1 MRSLRLTAL
10 VGVTLPALVAFG
22 ISVAS
27 SVIAA
32 DNAGA
37 EYMPICT
44 MPNCLNPQVT
54 AKSGIGTANA
64 TVEAKVTPEDAAK
77 WCATYKPM
85 DKLCV
90 KEQVRS
96 GWIGFRNLYRASAD
110 CVAGR
115 MTAIDGN
122 QYTYVGV
129 WEDGPGKGR
138 PKFTTANRRFPH
150 QKWDETGVEIHPSGS
165 ITGWGGGSPNLA
177 AQWEVLCAG
186 APVPA
191 VKTSQAPAQAAQ
203 LAAPVPNAVQVRPN
217 ELQQFSTETPL
228 ESADFGTPEATAKI
242 AAKAGFID
250 VVGVKLGMPL
260 KAALDLLKAHNGNLV
275 MEPVTIP
282 PYEALPGVAMNPLL
296 ASKKNTN
303 APSSQEKEYV
313 GLLVTMAPSEPFVW
327 GMWREVSYEKEE
339 SRPTIET
346 IMAGLRKKYGQE
358 SVKDVSNRLIW
369 MYDAQG
375 QQVMKAKA
383 DEILTKCVSVWMV
396 GLGQQAQLHAGYF
409 NRQIVG
415 GYFNSSYGKDFFNG
429 LCQSYSLVQAEYTGR
444 SVMVSASNRQL
455 EVSGVTASHTL
466 LMREAIKL
474 AEQRK
479 GEAGKRD
486 IPKF

>member
-1 MRSLRLTAL
+1 MQKKTIRTGGLFL
-10 VGVTLPALVAFG
+10 LVAM
-22 ISVAS
+22 ALT
-27 SVIAA
+27 
-32 DNAGA
+32 D
-37 EYMPICT
+37 
-44 MPNCLNPQVT
+44 
-54 AKSGIGTANA
+54 
-64 TVEAKVTPEDAAK
+64 
-77 WCATYKPM
+77 
-85 DKLCV
+85 
-90 KEQVRS
+90 
-96 GWIGFRNLYRASAD
+96 
-110 CVAGR
+110 
-115 MTAIDGN
+115 
-122 QYTYVGV
+122 
-129 WEDGPGKGR
+129 
-138 PKFTTANRRFPH
+138 
-150 QKWDETGVEIHPSGS
+150 
-165 ITGWGGGSPNLA
+165 
-177 AQWEVLCAG
+177 G
-186 APVPA
+186 APWLFAGEPPVQLRPD
-191 VKTSQAPAQAAQ
+191 QIQQAA
-203 LAAPVPNAVQVRPN
+203 
-217 ELQQFSTETPL
+217 TETQL
-228 ESADFGTPEATAKI
+228 QTADFGTPEATAKI
-242 AAKAGFID
+242 AAKAGFVD

-303 APSSQEKEYV
+303 TPSSQEKEYV

-358 SVKDVSNRLIW
+358 SIKDVGTRLIW

-396 GLGQQAQLHAGYF
+396 GLGATGGQLHAGYF

-415 GYFNSSYGKDFFNG
+415 GYFNSSYGKDHFNG

-466 LMREAIKL
+466 LMREATKL
-474 AEQRK
+474 ADKRK
-479 GEAGKRD
+479 GDAEKRD
-486 IPKF
+486 VPKF

>member
-1 MRSLRLTAL
+1 MRPLWLTVL
-10 VGVTLPALVAFG
+10 VGTPLLCLASFG
-22 ISVAS
+22 DLITAP
-27 SVIAA
+27 VIAA
-32 DNAGA
+32 DSTGA
-37 EYMPICT
+37 DTMPICT
-44 MPNCLNPQVT
+44 LPKCLNPRVT
-54 AKSGIGTANA
+54 TKSGIGTANA
-64 TVEAKVTPEDAAK
+64 TAEAKIHPADAAK
-77 WCATYKPM
+77 WCATYKPK

-90 KEQVRS
+90 QEQVRS
-96 GWIGFRNLYRASAD
+96 GWIGFRGLYRANAD
-110 CVAGR
+110 CTAGR

-122 QYTYVGV
+122 TYTYIGV
-129 WEDGPGKGR
+129 WEEGPGKGR
-138 PKFTTANRRFPH
+138 PKFTTTNRHFPH
-150 QKWDETGVEIHPSGS
+150 IKWDETGVDVHPDGTF
-165 ITGWGGGSPNLA
+165 TGWGGGSPNLA

-186 APVPA
+186 ALAPA
-191 VKTSQAPAQAAQ
+191 VAAAQ
-203 LAAPVPNAVQVRPN
+203 PVAKASVAPVPNAVQVRPN
-217 ELQQFSTETPL
+217 ELQQFPTETPL

-242 AAKAGFID
+242 AAKAGFVD

-260 KAALDLLKAHNGNLV
+260 NAALDLLKAHNGNLV

-282 PYEALPGVAMNPLL
+282 PYEALPGVVMTPLL
-296 ASKKNTN
+296 SSKKNTN
-303 APSSQEKEYV
+303 TPSSQEKEYV

-339 SRPTIET
+339 SRPTFET

-383 DEILTKCVSVWMV
+383 DEVLTKCVSVWMV

-415 GYFNSSYGKDFFNG
+415 GYFNSSYGKDPFNG

-466 LMREAIKL
+466 LMREATKL
-474 AEQRK
+474 AENRK
-479 GEAGKRD
+479 GEANKRAV
-486 IPKF
+486 PKF

>member
-1 MRSLRLTAL
+1 MQKKTIRTGGLFL
-10 VGVTLPALVAFG
+10 LVAM
-22 ISVAS
+22 ALT
-27 SVIAA
+27 
-32 DNAGA
+32 D
-37 EYMPICT
+37 
-44 MPNCLNPQVT
+44 
-54 AKSGIGTANA
+54 
-64 TVEAKVTPEDAAK
+64 
-77 WCATYKPM
+77 
-85 DKLCV
+85 
-90 KEQVRS
+90 
-96 GWIGFRNLYRASAD
+96 
-110 CVAGR
+110 
-115 MTAIDGN
+115 
-122 QYTYVGV
+122 
-129 WEDGPGKGR
+129 
-138 PKFTTANRRFPH
+138 
-150 QKWDETGVEIHPSGS
+150 
-165 ITGWGGGSPNLA
+165 
-177 AQWEVLCAG
+177 G
-186 APVPA
+186 APWLFAGEPPVQLRPD
-191 VKTSQAPAQAAQ
+191 QIQQAA
-203 LAAPVPNAVQVRPN
+203 
-217 ELQQFSTETPL
+217 TETQL
-228 ESADFGTPEATAKI
+228 QTADFGTPEATAKI
-242 AAKAGFID
+242 AAKAGFVD

-303 APSSQEKEYV
+303 TPSSQEKEYV

-358 SVKDVSNRLIW
+358 SIKDVGTRLIW

-415 GYFNSSYGKDFFNG
+415 GYFNSSYGKDHFNG

-466 LMREAIKL
+466 LMREATKL
-474 AEQRK
+474 AEKRK
-479 GEAGKRD
+479 GDANKREL
-486 IPKF
+486 PKF